1 MNPLCL
7 RLSGISLATDPFY
20 WPLLSGLTATFIMY
34 FLSTVAHTFQSRS
47 EIAHYVFFMCDY
59 AGKSRMTWVTLMK
72 LVKSGLICYIFMFCI
87 YLANFISG
95 IGVYGMASGVLHFI
109 YCSCDDFYNACGSFF
124 VPGCIFTGVLAC
136 AGNCL
141 SKVMF
146 QKPYPKV
153 RVFWQ
158 VS

>member
-1 MNPLCL
+1 MTPLYL

-72 LVKSGLICYIFMFCI
+72 LMKSRLICFSFVYIWQILFQELECTGWRVECCTS
-87 YLANFISG
+87 FIA
-95 IGVYGMASGVLHFI
+95 VAT
-109 YCSCDDFYNACGSFF
+109 
-124 VPGCIFTGVLAC
+124 IFTTRADLF
-136 AGNCL
+136 L
-141 SKVMF
+141 S
-146 QKPYPKV
+146 
-153 RVFWQ
+153 RVVFSLESWPAPAI
-158 VS
+158 VYLKSCSKSLTRKFVYSGK